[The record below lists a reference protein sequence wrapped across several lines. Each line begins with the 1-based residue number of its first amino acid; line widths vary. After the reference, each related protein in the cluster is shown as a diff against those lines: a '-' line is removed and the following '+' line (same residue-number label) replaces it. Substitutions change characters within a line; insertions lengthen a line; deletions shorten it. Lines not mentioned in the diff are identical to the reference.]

1 MPPILGCNE
10 SNQVHKQTQNT
21 DWLTVEDDKSIN
33 GWKTKSQRVRNWA
46 VGLYEWRFAAC
57 VLCCALGWLRLARWF
72 AVLGRASGILVSRVS
87 PVVRPIQP
95 WLCLWNCLFVSLFV
109 CLILHST
116 LVFVCSGE
124 THPGAKVWTW
134 GAYIVKG
141 ASHTSH
147 TLFHLSALLATLNCI
162 SQLPLYIPH
171 VAPRGFEPSG
181 GLGVGDFFSIG
192 NYHTM
197 SSINF

>member
-1 MPPILGCNE
+1 
-10 SNQVHKQTQNT
+10 
-21 DWLTVEDDKSIN
+21 
-33 GWKTKSQRVRNWA
+33 
-46 VGLYEWRFAAC
+46 VGLYEWRFAPC

-141 ASHTSH
+141 ASPFSH
-147 TLFHLSALLATLNCI
+147 THPSFCSARF
-162 SQLPLYIPH
+162 SQLHLAAAAIH
-171 VAPRGFEPSG
+171 TTCSATRVRTKW
-181 GLGVGDFFSIG
+181 GVEGWSFFSIG

-197 SSINF
+197 SSINLYRVLGLNHGFEYLVGPIALQHGPHLIL